1 LHGACAQYF
10 VFRTGDVRAKPPT
23 EDAIQ
28 KSARAK
34 VTSSYFPALVA
45 PHTHHRTHHTSAA

>member
-1 LHGACAQYF
+1 LGAAWVQYF

-34 VTSSYFPALVA
+34 VTSSFLPARA
-45 PHTHHRTHHTSAA
+45 PPHTHTHTSAP